1 LKAEKLGIR
10 TCLLRT
16 GIVLGKNGGALNKML
31 LPFKMY
37 LGGRIGNGKQWMS
50 WIHIDDLI
58 GIILHCI
65 NHDNLKGAVNGTSPN
80 PVTNQAFTK
89 TLGTVLKRPT
99 IFPMPALVVKLLMGQ
114 MGEELLLAG
123 KQIRPKKALDA
134 GYIFKY
140 KTLEE
145 ALINAV

>member
-1 LKAEKLGIR
+1 MVVCIPKLD
-10 TCLLRT
+10 
-16 GIVLGKNGGALNKML
+16 LGNEV
-31 LPFKMY
+31 
-37 LGGRIGNGKQWMS
+37 
-50 WIHIDDLI
+50 
-58 GIILHCI
+58 I